1 MTSVASETPA
11 CLVVFG
17 ITGDLAKRKVL
28 PAIYHL
34 FKEGLFPVGTQIIGT
49 SRQAITTQDLLKEVE
64 LCVLEIDNICDP
76 DALQLFTDNLH
87 IVQLDPDKDSDYDNL
102 RDTLDAIDKAK
113 SQKFNRLYYLSI
125 PPQVYSSVIRHLG
138 DHGLNSKGENGN
150 GVSRLLVEKPFG
162 YDVLSAEKL
171 IADTATAF
179 QEDQIFRIDHY
190 LAKETAQNIL
200 TFRRHNPLFNSLW
213 DAQHI
218 RAVEVLATEEIGIEG
233 RANFYDS
240 VGALRDLVQS
250 HLLQLLTLTLMDLPS
265 DDNDVDQLH
274 VCKQKFLEAI
284 APIKADKVITQ
295 VVRAQYNGY
304 REEVD
309 KPNSTTET
317 FVSLEIF
324 SSLPKWQGIPFRLV
338 TGKALASK
346 QTTIS
351 LYFGTSE
358 SDINQL
364 TFRIQPNEGID
375 VQLLVKTPGYKA
387 ALQSAN
393 MNFSYANTFAAGGQ
407 PDAYERVLVDA
418 IRGDKSL
425 FATSEEVLASWQ
437 ILQPI
442 LDAWGINNAKDNSN
456 SDLLH
461 YDIGA
466 SAASITRR

>member
-1 MTSVASETPA
+1 MTSRSPGVPA

-34 FKEGLFPVGTQIIGT
+34 FKEGLFPDGTQIIGT
-49 SRQAITTQDLLKEVE
+49 SRQAITPEDLLKEVE

-76 DALQLFTDNLH
+76 AALQLFTENLH
-87 IVQLDPDKDSDYDNL
+87 IVQLDPVKDADYDKL
-102 RDTLDAIDKAK
+102 RDTLNAIDEAQG
-113 SQKFNRLYYLSI
+113 QKLSRLYYLSI

-138 DHGLNSKGENGN
+138 NHGLNSNGENGS

-162 YDVLSAEKL
+162 YDVASAETL
-171 IADTATAF
+171 IAETATAF

-200 TFRRHNPLFNSLW
+200 AFRRHNPLFNSLW

-218 RAVEVLATEEIGIEG
+218 RAVEVVATEEIGIEG

-250 HLLQLLTLTLMDLPS
+250 HLLQLLTITLMDLPS
-265 DDNDVDQLH
+265 DDTDADQLH
-274 VCKQKFLEAI
+274 ASKKTFLEAI
-284 APIKADKVITQ
+284 APITTEAVATH
-295 VVRAQYNGY
+295 VVRAQYTGY
-304 REEVD
+304 RAEVNTED
-309 KPNSTTET
+309 STTET
-317 FVSLEIF
+317 FVSMEIF
-324 SSLPKWQGIPFRLV
+324 SNLPKWQGIPLKLV

-346 QTTIS
+346 KTTVSI
-351 LYFGTSE
+351 YFGTGE

-375 VQLLVKTPGYKA
+375 VQLLVKTPGYEA
-387 ALQSAN
+387 ALQSAD
-393 MNFSYANTFAAGGQ
+393 MNFSYASTFPAGGQ

-418 IRGDKSL
+418 IRGDKAL
-425 FATSEEVLASWQ
+425 FATSEEVLASWK

-442 LDAWGINNAKDNSN
+442 LDAWSTSNNNGA
-456 SDLLH
+456 SDLRH
-461 YDIGA
+461 YDPGA
-466 SAASITRR
+466 SAASIIRR